1 MGSGQSAEMAEAL
14 RVLDSADLEHGTRE
28 ERLAAF
34 ARARQEIWAIA
45 DRAGS
50 DSTAIRALTRGL
62 ESSEQLLA
70 DGAPWDESPAT
81 GS

>member
-1 MGSGQSAEMAEAL
+1 MQGEQSAEMAEAL
-14 RVLDSADLEHGTRE
+14 RVLESADLDSGSRE

-34 ARARQEIWAIA
+34 ARAREEIWAIA

-50 DSTAIRALTRGL
+50 DSVAIRALTRGL
-62 ESSEQLLA
+62 ESSEEWLA
-70 DGAPWDESPAT
+70 EGAPWDEPRA

>member
-1 MGSGQSAEMAEAL
+1 MQGEQSAEMAEAL
-14 RVLDSADLEHGTRE
+14 RVLESADLEQGSRQ

-34 ARARQEIWAIA
+34 ARAREEIWAIA

-62 ESSEQLLA
+62 ESSEELLA
-70 DGAPWDESPAT
+70 EGAPWDEPRA
-81 GS
+81 GN

>member
-1 MGSGQSAEMAEAL
+1 MGDGQSPEMIEAL
-14 RVLDSADLEHGTRE
+14 RVLESADLERGTRE

-34 ARARQEIWAIA
+34 ARVRREIWAIA

-50 DSTAIRALTRGL
+50 DSIAIRALTRGL

-70 DGAPWDESPAT
+70 EGAPWDDRPAAEH
-81 GS
+81 

>member
-1 MGSGQSAEMAEAL
+1 MQGEQSAEMAEAL
-14 RVLDSADLEHGTRE
+14 RVLESADLEQGSRQ

-34 ARARQEIWAIA
+34 ARAREEIWAIA

-62 ESSEQLLA
+62 ESSEELLA
-70 DGAPWDESPAT
+70 EGAPWDEPRA

>member
-1 MGSGQSAEMAEAL
+1 MQGEQSAEMAEAL
-14 RVLDSADLEHGTRE
+14 RVLESADLEQSSRQ

-34 ARARQEIWAIA
+34 ARAREEIWAIA

-62 ESSEQLLA
+62 ESSEELLA
-70 DGAPWDESPAT
+70 EGAPWDEPRA

>member
-1 MGSGQSAEMAEAL
+1 MGNEQSAEMAEAL
-14 RVLDSADLEHGTRE
+14 RVLDSADLENGTRD

-70 DGAPWDESPAT
+70 DGAPWDEPPAT